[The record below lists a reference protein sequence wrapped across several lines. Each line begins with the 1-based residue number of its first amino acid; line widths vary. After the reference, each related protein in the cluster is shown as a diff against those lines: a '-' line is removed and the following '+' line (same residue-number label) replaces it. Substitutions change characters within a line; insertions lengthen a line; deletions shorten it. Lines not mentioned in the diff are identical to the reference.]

1 MKELT
6 RFFLVSVGG
15 FVVDVTIAY
24 AIATMLGV
32 PLWLAAAT
40 GFTLAALGN
49 YVLHESWTFRREDS
63 SLSSKRAL
71 YYFITSGVTLLSRLI
86 VVAALSAW
94 ISRDHTLVILISGA
108 AVSFVVNYVTSK
120 YFVFLGTQKPR
131 ANLDGQK

>member
-15 FVVDVTIAY
+15 FVIDVTIAY

-32 PLWLAAAT
+32 PLWIAAAT

-71 YYFITSGVTLLSRLI
+71 YYFITSGVTLLSRLV
-86 VVAALSAW
+86 VVAGLNAW
-94 ISRDHTLVILISGA
+94 ILRDHTLAILIGGG
-108 AVSFVVNYVTSK
+108 AVSLLVNYIVSK
-120 YFVFLGTQKPR
+120 NFVFLSTQKPR